1 MQLLGIDVGGT
12 FTDLVVYDEA
22 TGVVRLAKVPSTPA
36 DQSVGMINGIDR
48 LDLDL
53 DGVAKLAHGSTV
65 ATNTALERNG
75 AITAILTTKGFRDV
89 VEVGRGNRIDLYDI
103 KAVRPKSLV
112 PRSLVF
118 EVPERMLHDG
128 SVLAALDTA
137 AVRRAVAA
145 MKRQGVTS
153 LAICFLHAY
162 ANPAHEAKAKALVE
176 SLAPDIAV
184 CTSSEILPE
193 YREYE
198 RFATTVLNAYVA
210 PRMARYLDALRRK
223 LKRKGF
229 GRPVAIMTSNGGTAS
244 AEWLARHPIH
254 SMLSGPAA
262 GVIGA
267 VHVGRAMGQGN
278 IITCDMG
285 GTSTDVCL
293 IRDHEYAL
301 SSDGMIGAMPNRAP
315 HVDINSIGAGGG
327 SIASTGSGGFLEVGP
342 RSAGAVPG
350 PACYGRGGTEPTVTD
365 ANVVLGRL
373 DTTQPLGG
381 DLRLDAAKARAAVA
395 GLADRLEV
403 DLLTMA
409 QGIVTIANAKMTG
422 AIKEIT
428 IMRGIDPR
436 DFTLMMYGGAGP
448 LHGAAIAEELGI
460 ARVVIPPMPG
470 NFSAFG
476 LLVADVRHDF
486 ARGRVVATRDLGFA
500 ELEDTF
506 ATLEAE
512 GRAVLA
518 SEGVPAEKMRFERRL
533 DMRFIGQAFE
543 LSVLVPPEA
552 TDMAAIDAAFHR
564 VYERRYAHAVE
575 DPAEIVTFR
584 LTALGSVQKPGLPKP
599 NGVAVSAAAARI
611 GNRAMAFDGR
621 MVDTPVYA
629 RGKLPPGEA
638 VVGPAAI
645 EESGTTTIVP
655 PGSAAFADSHGNL
668 ILERQ
673 VTGTSS

>member
-12 FTDLVVYDEA
+12 FTDLVLYDEE
-22 TGVVRLAKVPSTPA
+22 TGGVRLAKVPSTPG
-36 DQSVGMINGIDR
+36 DQSAGMIAGIER
-48 LDLDL
+48 LGLDLAR
-53 DGVAKLAHGSTV
+53 VAKLAHGSTV

-75 AITAILTTKGFRDV
+75 AVTAILTTKGFRDV

-118 EVPERMLHDG
+118 EVAERTLHDG
-128 SVLAALDTA
+128 SVLTPLDAAGI
-137 AVRRAVAA
+137 RRAAA
-145 MKRQGVTS
+145 EMKKRGVTAV
-153 LAICFLHAY
+153 AICFLHAY
-162 ANPAHEAKAKALVE
+162 ANPANEQKAKALL
-176 SLAPDIAV
+176 SKLLPDLLL

-198 RFATTVLNAYVA
+198 RFATTTLNAYVA
-210 PRMARYLDALRRK
+210 PRMSRYLGALQRK

-229 GRPVAIMTSNGGTAS
+229 ARPVAIMTSNGGTAS

-267 VHVGRAMGQGN
+267 AHIGRAMGRGD

-293 IRDHEYAL
+293 IRDYTYAL
-301 SSDGMIGAMPNRAP
+301 TSDGRIGALPNRVP
-315 HVDINSIGAGGG
+315 HVEINSIGAGGG
-327 SIASTGSGGFLEVGP
+327 SIAWLDAGGFLNVGP
-342 RSAGAVPG
+342 RSAGAAPG

-373 DTTQPLGG
+373 DTTRPLGG
-381 DLRLDAAKARAAVA
+381 DLRLDAGKAHAAVGA
-395 GLADRLEV
+395 LAERLGI
-403 DLLTMA
+403 DLLSMA
-409 QGIVTIANAKMTG
+409 QGIVTIANTKMTA

-428 IMRGIDPR
+428 VMRGIDPR
-436 DFTLMMYGGAGP
+436 DFALMMYGGAGP

-460 ARVVIPPMPG
+460 GRVIVPPMPG

-486 ARGRVVATRDLGFA
+486 ARGGVMATRDLPLA
-500 ELEDTF
+500 Q
-506 ATLEAE
+506 LEAIFAGLEQE
-512 GRAVLA
+512 GREALA
-518 SEGVPAEKMRFERRL
+518 REGVASADMRFERRL

-543 LSVLVPPEA
+543 LSVPVPA
-552 TDMAAIDAAFHR
+552 DAADMAAIDMAFHQ
-564 VYERRYAHAVE
+564 VYERRYAHAVK
-575 DPAEIVTFR
+575 DPAEIVTVR
-584 LTALGSVQKPGLPKP
+584 LTALGSVRKPGLPKV
-599 NGVAVSAAAARI
+599 NGVATTIAAARI
-611 GNRAMAFDGR
+611 GARRMVFDGAF
-621 MVDTPVYA
+621 VETPIYA
-629 RGKLPPGEA
+629 RDRLPVGDPII
-638 VVGPAAI
+638 GPAAI

-655 PGSAAFADSHGNL
+655 PGTAATADAHGNL
-668 ILERQ
+668 ILEKRA
-673 VTGTSS
+673 